1 MALNGDYIETLPKD
15 KKTGDYETHKPVM
28 DSVFGEHDTLM
39 MKMTRELKNSILI
52 AVLFILFTLPQIDAL
67 ILKNIPNSNNMLV
80 MYGVK
85 CFFIILLY
93 YLFRNVKF
101 MGN

>member
-28 DSVFGEHDTLM
+28 DKVVWEN
-39 MKMTRELKNSILI
+39 KNL
-52 AVLFILFTLPQIDAL
+52 LPQIDAL